1 MMQTINHHDVRTT
14 LTIDDDVA
22 ALLEKEMRRTGQP
35 LKQTVNQLLRSGL
48 QQAAAPVKPKP
59 FKVRARKIGLPS
71 EWTSGS
77 ISELIEMLE
86 GPLHR

>member
-1 MMQTINHHDVRTT
+1 MRTT

-22 ALLEKEMRRTGQP
+22 TLLEREIRRTGQP

-48 QQAAAPVKPKP
+48 QQAAAPVKPRPFRVKP
-59 FKVRARKIGLPS
+59 KKIGLPP

-77 ISELIEMLE
+77 VAQLIEMLE
-86 GPLHR
+86 GPAHR